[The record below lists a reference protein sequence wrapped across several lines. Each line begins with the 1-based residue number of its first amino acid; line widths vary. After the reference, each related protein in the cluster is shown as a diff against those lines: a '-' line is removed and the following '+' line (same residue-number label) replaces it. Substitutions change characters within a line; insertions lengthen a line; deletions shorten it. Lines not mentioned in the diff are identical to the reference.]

1 MAVMGSMACEASIQQ
16 RTGINGQMTEILALY
31 KKIIWSLLLVQKYS
45 SNFYAEDCVPGI
57 NFSGDCLVL
66 VYLMGMG

>member
-31 KKIIWSLLLVQKYS
+31 KKDYLKSLTGSEVFIQLLCWGLCAWYK
-45 SNFYAEDCVPGI
+45 F
-57 NFSGDCLVL
+57 
-66 VYLMGMG
+66 

>member
-1 MAVMGSMACEASIQQ
+1 MAVMGSMACEASIQHL
-16 RTGINGQMTEILALY
+16 TGINGKITVICALY
-31 KKIIWSLLLVQKYS
+31 IKIIWSLLLVQKYS

-57 NFSGDCLVL
+57 NCSGDCLVL

>member
-31 KKIIWSLLLVQKYS
+31 KKII
-45 SNFYAEDCVPGI
+45 
-57 NFSGDCLVL
+57 
-66 VYLMGMG
+66 

>member
-31 KKIIWSLLLVQKYS
+31 KKDYLKSLTGSEVFIQLL
-45 SNFYAEDCVPGI
+45 C
-57 NFSGDCLVL
+57 
-66 VYLMGMG
+66 

>member
-1 MAVMGSMACEASIQQ
+1 MAVMESMACEASIQQ
-16 RTGINGQMTEILALY
+16 RTEINGQMTEILALY